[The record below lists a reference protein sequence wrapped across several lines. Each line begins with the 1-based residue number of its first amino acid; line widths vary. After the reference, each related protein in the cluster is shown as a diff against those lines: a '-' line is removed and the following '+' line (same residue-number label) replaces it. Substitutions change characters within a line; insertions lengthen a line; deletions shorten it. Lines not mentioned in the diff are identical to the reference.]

1 MSVYVGIDPGLN
13 GGLAVIYPDEVL
25 VFPTPVTDGK
35 KREYLEQE
43 MSRLIPA
50 LNGTRAAIE
59 YQQAMPKQGV
69 SSTFQTGMGYGLW
82 RGILAALG
90 ISYVIVKPQEWRK
103 VVGLTAGEDKGA
115 SVALAQRLFPSISD
129 QLVGP
134 RGGIKDGMAEALLIA
149 EFRRRLG

>member
-90 ISYVIVKPQEWRK
+90 ISYAIVKPQEWRK
-103 VVGLTAGEDKGA
+103 VVGLTAGEDA
-115 SVALAQRLFPSISD
+115 V
-129 QLVGP
+129 
-134 RGGIKDGMAEALLIA
+134 
-149 EFRRRLG
+149 